1 MFIQTLKLIFL
12 NPKYL
17 VLSVG
22 LTTVFLIFLFT
33 TAEFLFFEP
42 VLSFSFLG
50 DYPNFILIIV
60 TSVLTGIVIPMSVY
74 RIILTRKSVKRS
86 GTGFLGSTIG
96 SIAGVCGCGSIG
108 FSIISTFGAVGGIA
122 TAFLS
127 NYEIHLRILAIA
139 ILGFTFYSTT
149 KSLSQQC
156 TIKPK

>member
-1 MFIQTLKLIFL
+1 MLTLKLIFL

-22 LTTVFLIFLFT
+22 LSITFLILLFT

-42 VLSFSFLG
+42 ILSFSFLG
-50 DYPNFILIIV
+50 DFPNLILIIA
-60 TSVLTGIVIPMSVY
+60 TSVLTGIVIPMTIY
-74 RIILTRKSVKRS
+74 RIILTRKSIKRS

-127 NYEIHLRILAIA
+127 NYEVHLRVLAIS

-156 TIKPK
+156 SIKPE

>member
-1 MFIQTLKLIFL
+1 MYSQVLKLIFL
-12 NPKYL
+12 DLRYL
-17 VLSVG
+17 ALAIG
-22 LTTVFLIFLFT
+22 LTTAFLVLLLS

-50 DYPNFILIIV
+50 DYPNLALII
-60 TSVLTGIVIPMSVY
+60 TTAAMTGIVIPMSIY
-74 RIILTRKSVKRS
+74 RIAQNRKSAKRS
-86 GTGFLGSTIG
+86 GTGFFGSALG
-96 SIAGVCGCGSIG
+96 SIAGVCGCGSVG

-149 KSLSQQC
+149 RSLSQQC
-156 TIKPK
+156 AIKR